1 MQPAVSDK
9 SKFIAI
15 CYGTYVTIEDG
26 GLRPRLALAAPQHR
40 SPSASR
46 PGARRHRSRILRGS
60 RYAGAMTQKLPPDKF
75 RFPFPQPPAAGE
87 PLEIAPGV
95 LWLRLPLPFRLN
107 HINVFLIED
116 GDGWAVVDT
125 GIANDAT
132 RNIWETLAAGPLAGR
147 KLTRLIVT
155 HFHPDHIGLAGWL
168 AERFG
173 VPLLT
178 TQTTYL
184 QCLCISLSPGAL
196 EAPVYRDFYIR
207 RGLQSEIAAI
217 VFTQGHA
224 YLKMVTPLPPIFERI
239 ADGDRLKIGG
249 RIFEVITGEGHAPEQ
264 AMLYCAEDKLFFA
277 GDQVMEK
284 ISPNVSVWAIDPH
297 GDPLGL
303 YLRSLQKLKSRVAED
318 ALVLASHHR
327 PFFGLHER
335 SSELAEHHAHRCA
348 AIHEA
353 ARTPK
358 TAAELLPVLFHQ
370 KLDPHE
376 MSFAF
381 SEVLAHVNYM
391 LRQGTLAWAALE
403 NGVERVI
410 AASPA
415 GR

>member
-1 MQPAVSDK
+1 
-9 SKFIAI
+9 
-15 CYGTYVTIEDG
+15 
-26 GLRPRLALAAPQHR
+26 
-40 SPSASR
+40 
-46 PGARRHRSRILRGS
+46 
-60 RYAGAMTQKLPPDKF
+60 MTDELPPENL

-87 PLEIAPGV
+87 LAEIAPGI

-107 HINVFLIED
+107 HINVFLIDD
-116 GDGWAVVDT
+116 GDGWAVLDT
-125 GIANDAT
+125 GIANKAT
-132 RNIWETLAAGPLAGR
+132 REIWEALAAGPLAGR

-168 AERFG
+168 GERFG

-184 QCLCISLSPGAL
+184 QCLTISLSPGAL
-196 EAPVYRDFYIR
+196 DAPVYRDFYIR
-207 RGLQSEIAAI
+207 RGLKSEATAA
-217 VFTQGHA
+217 VLTQGHA

-249 RIFEVITGEGHAPEQ
+249 RVFEVITGEGHAPEQ
-264 AMLYCAEDKLFFA
+264 AMLYCAEDRLFFA

-303 YLRSLQKLKSRVAED
+303 YLRSLRDLKSRVGED

-335 SSELAEHHAHRCA
+335 LAGLAAHHAHRCA
-348 AIHEA
+348 AIQEA

-358 TAAELLPVLFHQ
+358 TAAELLPVLFHRP
-370 KLDPHE
+370 LDPHE

-381 SEVLAHVNYM
+381 SEVLAHMNYM
-391 LRQGTLAWAALE
+391 LREGMLAWAE
-403 NGVERVI
+403 PRDGIERAI
-410 AASPA
+410 AGSPK
-415 GR
+415 G

>member
-1 MQPAVSDK
+1 
-9 SKFIAI
+9 
-15 CYGTYVTIEDG
+15 
-26 GLRPRLALAAPQHR
+26 
-40 SPSASR
+40 
-46 PGARRHRSRILRGS
+46 
-60 RYAGAMTQKLPPDKF
+60 MTQKLPPEDL
-75 RFPFPQPPAAGE
+75 RFPFPEPPAPGE
-87 PLEIAPGV
+87 PFEIAPGI

-107 HINVFLIED
+107 HINIFLIDD
-116 GDGWAVVDT
+116 GDGWAVLDT
-125 GIANDAT
+125 GIANKVT
-132 RNIWETLAAGPLAGR
+132 REIWEALAAGPLAGR

-173 VPLLT
+173 APLLT
-178 TQTTYL
+178 AQATYL
-184 QCLCISLSPGAL
+184 QCLTISLSPGAL
-196 EAPVYRDFYIR
+196 DAPVYRDFYTR
-207 RGLQSEIAAI
+207 RGLAAEATAA
-217 VFTQGHA
+217 VLTQGHA

-249 RIFEVITGEGHAPEQ
+249 RVFEVITGDGHAPEL
-264 AMLYCAEDKLFFA
+264 AMLYCAADKLFFA

-284 ISPNVSVWAIDPH
+284 ISPNVSVWAVDPH

-303 YLRSLQKLKSRVAED
+303 YLRSLRDMKSRVGED

-335 SSELAEHHAHRCA
+335 LGELAEHHAQRCG

-358 TAAELLPVLFHQ
+358 TAAELLPVLFHRP
-370 KLDPHE
+370 LDPHE

-381 SEVLAHVNYM
+381 SEVLAHMNYM
-391 LRQGTLAWAALE
+391 LREGTLAWAGPQ

-410 AASPA
+410 AASSA
-415 GR
+415 G

>member
-1 MQPAVSDK
+1 
-9 SKFIAI
+9 
-15 CYGTYVTIEDG
+15 
-26 GLRPRLALAAPQHR
+26 
-40 SPSASR
+40 
-46 PGARRHRSRILRGS
+46 
-60 RYAGAMTQKLPPDKF
+60 MTQQPPPEKL
-75 RFPFPQPPAAGE
+75 RFPFPEAPAPGE
-87 PLEIAPGV
+87 PFEIAPGI

-107 HINVFLIED
+107 HINIFLIDD
-116 GDGWAVVDT
+116 GDGWAVLDT
-125 GIANDAT
+125 GIANKVT
-132 RNIWETLAAGPLAGR
+132 REIWEALAAGHLAGR

-173 VPLLT
+173 LPLLT
-178 TQTTYL
+178 TQATYL
-184 QCLCISLSPGAL
+184 QCLTISLSPGAL
-196 EAPVYRDFYIR
+196 DAPVYRDFYIR
-207 RGLQSEIAAI
+207 RGLTSEATAA
-217 VFTQGHA
+217 VCTQGHA

-249 RIFEVITGEGHAPEQ
+249 RVFEVMTGEGHAPEL
-264 AMLYCAEDKLFFA
+264 AMLHCAEDKLFFA

-284 ISPNVSVWAIDPH
+284 ISPNVSVWAVDPH

-303 YLRSLQKLKSRVAED
+303 YLRSLRDLKSRVGED

-335 SSELAEHHAHRCA
+335 LGELAEHHAQRCG

-358 TAAELLPVLFHQ
+358 TAAELLPVLFHRP
-370 KLDPHE
+370 LDPHE

-381 SEVLAHVNYM
+381 SEVLAHMNYM
-391 LRQGTLAWAALE
+391 LREGMLAWAE
-403 NGVERVI
+403 PQNGVERVI

-415 GR
+415 G